1 MITIT
6 QGPPAEHQVW
16 IMAGIVTYLF
26 VAPLVIGGACLCG
39 WLAGRKLSAQQKI
52 VNSDQTAVESDLP
65 TQWKLDTPTP
75 IYDEAHLET
84 AA

>member
-16 IMAGIVTYLF
+16 IMAGVVTYLI
-26 VAPLVIGGACLCG
+26 VAPLVIGAACMLG
-39 WLAGRKLSAQQKI
+39 HLAGRRLSEQQKLA
-52 VNSDQTAVESDLP
+52 NADTGGNELEP
-65 TQWKLDTPTP
+65 TVQWKLVPSPP
-75 IYDEAHLET
+75 ILVEAHMET